1 VALAGAIVALVR
13 DPALARRYGE
23 AARVRL
29 GEAFS
34 VAGFVG
40 KFTAMY
46 DELTASAPASC
57 WARVWMAMRSTWFQ
71 VTSRAYAGL
80 LSEPRSR

>member
-1 VALAGAIVALVR
+1 MDFA
-13 DPALARRYGE
+13 ARSVLLEGE
-23 AARVRL
+23 ARVRL

-40 KFTAMY
+40 RFLGVC
-46 DELTASAPASC
+46 DELTVAAPPSW

-71 VTSRAYAGL
+71 ITSRAYAGL
-80 LSEPRSR
+80 RAPPAR